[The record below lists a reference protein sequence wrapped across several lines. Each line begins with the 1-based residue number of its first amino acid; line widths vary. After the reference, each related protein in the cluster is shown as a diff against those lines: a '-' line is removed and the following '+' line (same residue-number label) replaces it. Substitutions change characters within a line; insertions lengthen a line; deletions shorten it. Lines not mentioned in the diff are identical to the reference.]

1 VTVTELFPFDYAG
14 VLRNSVLRNSLIRL
28 LSCDMVISVKRF
40 HILTGSFLLLL
51 FAIGVILLPTWHKA
65 NLGAFSVMLTH
76 GASNEPIK
84 KNNESEVPR
93 SLPRGIFA
101 KPSEAKNAIPPCG
114 NFRGEGHEGQ
124 EPQGFPAKEGGKS
137 SRTEHNPAT
146 CLICRVAGM
155 AFSSP
160 TPAVIPTIGTL
171 SILGFIH
178 PPNVIEFRV
187 FLALPP
193 VRAPP
198 SAHS

>member
-1 VTVTELFPFDYAG
+1 MLNKALKRPISGD
-14 VLRNSVLRNSLIRL
+14 R
-28 LSCDMVISVKRF
+28 VISVKRSY
-40 HILTGSFLLLL
+40 ILAGSFLLLL

-84 KNNESEVPR
+84 KNNES
-93 SLPRGIFA
+93 
-101 KPSEAKNAIPPCG
+101 
-114 NFRGEGHEGQ
+114 
-124 EPQGFPAKEGGKS
+124 GKS

-146 CLICRVAGM
+146 CLICRVASM

-160 TPAVIPTIGTL
+160 TPSVVPIIGSL

-178 PPNVIEFRV
+178 PSNVIAFRV

-198 SAHS
+198 SVRS

>member
-1 VTVTELFPFDYAG
+1 MIMIKALN
-14 VLRNSVLRNSLIRL
+14 RLI
-28 LSCDMVISVKRF
+28 SGDIVIFVKRF

-51 FAIGVILLPTWHKA
+51 FAIGVILFPTWHKA

-84 KNNESEVPR
+84 KNNES
-93 SLPRGIFA
+93 
-101 KPSEAKNAIPPCG
+101 
-114 NFRGEGHEGQ
+114 
-124 EPQGFPAKEGGKS
+124 GKS

-146 CLICRVAGM
+146 CLICRVASM

-160 TPAVIPTIGTL
+160 TPSVVPIIGSL

-178 PPNVIEFRV
+178 PSNVIAFRV

-198 SAHS
+198 SVRS

>member
-1 VTVTELFPFDYAG
+1 LKG
-14 VLRNSVLRNSLIRL
+14 LIL
-28 LSCDMVISVKRF
+28 GDIVFFVKRF

-84 KNNESEVPR
+84 KNNES
-93 SLPRGIFA
+93 
-101 KPSEAKNAIPPCG
+101 
-114 NFRGEGHEGQ
+114 
-124 EPQGFPAKEGGKS
+124 GKS

-146 CLICRVAGM
+146 CLICRVASM

-160 TPAVIPTIGTL
+160 MPAVIPAIGAL

-178 PPNVIEFRV
+178 PPNVIAFRV

-198 SAHS
+198 FAHS

>member
-1 VTVTELFPFDYAG
+1 LKK
-14 VLRNSVLRNSLIRL
+14 L
-28 LSCDMVISVKRF
+28 LSDDMVTFVKRF

-65 NLGAFSVMLTH
+65 NLGAFSVMLMH

-84 KNNESEVPR
+84 KNNES
-93 SLPRGIFA
+93 
-101 KPSEAKNAIPPCG
+101 
-114 NFRGEGHEGQ
+114 
-124 EPQGFPAKEGGKS
+124 GKS

-171 SILGFIH
+171 FILGFIH
-178 PPNVIEFRV
+178 SSNVIAFRV

-198 SAHS
+198 PAHF